1 MKKGEAPL
9 TKTTRPTGW
18 NQDGGELPMSESA
31 VFPRPTQAVIQSD
44 LRDLFR
50 GAVRVVLEMCL
61 DEAAKE
67 LVGARRYERKTL

>member
-1 MKKGEAPL
+1 M
-9 TKTTRPTGW
+9 
-18 NQDGGELPMSESA
+18 NESA

-67 LVGARRYERKTL
+67 LVGARRYEASHPAATISTAPISGGL